1 MKEFKEGNLVLA
13 RHLSEGDF
21 KKWLNFFSS
30 DSEFIQVGVLGYD
43 KGKKLLAHRH
53 NEVKR
58 EVFLTQEVL
67 FIKQGSIRA
76 RIYDSKENLVG
87 ELEVKSGE
95 VLVALTGLWY
105 LRGWHSG
112 FGGEKWSLCGRRTW
126 QGEDRKWVIKKLAFQ
141 RS

>member
-1 MKEFKEGNLVLA
+1 MKEFKEGKMVLA

-21 KKWLNFFSS
+21 KKGLNFFSS

-58 EVFLTQEVL
+58 EVLLTQEVL

-95 VLVALTGLWY
+95 VLVALTGL
-105 LRGWHSG
+105 
-112 FGGEKWSLCGRRTW
+112 
-126 QGEDRKWVIKKLAFQ
+126 
-141 RS
+141 